1 MSKEI
6 TNKLYRPLS
15 IYFHP
20 SKDSELEVVS
30 KTHGKFIATSKY
42 TPGNWGD
49 FVCWIDVKTGEEV
62 PADKETDLYREHE
75 PRFWKYIDES
85 SFKTAPSWF
94 HFMWGVWRIIKKDD
108 GSLSIKNIDCTKEL
122 CVVKKGDTLY
132 LGDEVDKWGNL
143 YPAPYVKSKVSLIK
157 TVEFPDEANKLLIGE
172 VCLYKKQDNTKDKTE
187 YLYMCRCVDI
197 NEKTGIVTLENISNY
212 KRYNLKPD
220 EHVLIVN
227 SGIKLL

>member
-1 MSKEI
+1 M
-6 TNKLYRPLS
+6 
-15 IYFHP
+15 
-20 SKDSELEVVS
+20 
-30 KTHGKFIATSKY
+30 
-42 TPGNWGD
+42 
-49 FVCWIDVKTGEEV
+49 
-62 PADKETDLYREHE
+62 
-75 PRFWKYIDES
+75 
-85 SFKTAPSWF
+85 
-94 HFMWGVWRIIKKDD
+94 
-108 GSLSIKNIDCTKEL
+108 
-122 CVVKKGDTLY
+122 Y

-143 YPAPYVKSKVSLIK
+143 YPSPYVKSKVALIK

-197 NEKTGIVTLENISNY
+197 NEKAGIITLENISNY